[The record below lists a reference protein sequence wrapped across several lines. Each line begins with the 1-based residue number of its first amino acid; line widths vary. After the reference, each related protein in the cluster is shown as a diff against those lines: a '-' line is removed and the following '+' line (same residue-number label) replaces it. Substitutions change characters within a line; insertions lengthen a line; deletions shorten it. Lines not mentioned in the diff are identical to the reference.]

1 VLGLALVLLGLPVH
15 WDAPQGC
22 ASAEEFVRRVLEQT
36 DAEVDDTSAIA
47 VAVTVRER
55 PGGRWIVLLD
65 LDGVDAREIEGESC
79 DAVVDAAALIVSLR
93 LVEAARGDVV
103 PPAEDPTPG
112 AGSDDPREGPD
123 VSEVGSRGGSRT
135 SSEVVPREVVPRE
148 GAREDMR
155 SNAIAGFLAIAAG
168 PALGVLP
175 RVGAGVSLDGGVQGR
190 WWRAGASVRAFPVRT
205 APHPTVAD
213 VRGRFDL
220 VVAGVLGC
228 GQPAVRRVSFP
239 LCARVDVGGLRAI
252 GEGDVTDPRPRWSPW
267 VGLAAS
273 VGVSWR
279 IVRQVAPFVAVEG
292 VASLYRPSFSIGGV
306 ADPLFEVGAGGF
318 RAWAGI
324 ELHFG
329 PEGRAGQIGTR
340 NPVAAQTQ

>member
-1 VLGLALVLLGLPVH
+1 VLGLALVLLGLPVQ

-22 ASAEEFVRRVLEQT
+22 ASAEEFERRVLAQT
-36 DAEVDDTSAIA
+36 DAAIDDTSAIA

-65 LDGVDAREIEGESC
+65 LDGEDVREIEGESC

-103 PPAEDPTPG
+103 PPADDPTPEG
-112 AGSDDPREGPD
+112 ASDDPREGAEP
-123 VSEVGSRGGSRT
+123 GT
-135 SSEVVPREVVPRE
+135 RE
-148 GAREDMR
+148 GARTRTEAVSREPVSREAATREGSRDDAR
-155 SNAIAGFLAIAAG
+155 PNAIGGFLAVAAG

-175 RVGAGVSLDGGVQGR
+175 RVGAGVSLEGGVQGR
-190 WWRAGASVRAFPVRT
+190 WWRAGASLRAFPVRT
-205 APHPTVAD
+205 APHPTLAD

-228 GQPAVRRVSFP
+228 GVPVVRRVSFP
-239 LCARVDVGGLRAI
+239 LCARVDVGGLRAV

-273 VGVSWR
+273 AGVSWR
-279 IVRQVAPFVAVEG
+279 VVRQVAPFVAIEG
-292 VASLYRPSFSIGGV
+292 VASLYRPSFSVGGV
-306 ADPLFEVGAGGF
+306 ADPLFQAGAGGF
-318 RAWAGI
+318 RAWAGL

-329 PEGRAGQIGTR
+329 SAGQFGPR
-340 NPVAAQTQ
+340 KSVPAQTQ